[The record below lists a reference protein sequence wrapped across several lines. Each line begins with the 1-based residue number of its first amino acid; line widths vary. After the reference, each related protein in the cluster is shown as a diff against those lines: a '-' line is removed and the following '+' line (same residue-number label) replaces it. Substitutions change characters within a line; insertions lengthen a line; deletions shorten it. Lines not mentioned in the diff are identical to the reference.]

1 MGQEA
6 ACQISVSSDWVRFQR
21 LLPSPSVFWRILPY
35 VDEYQRALDHI
46 ISGGQDIILIYPC
59 KGVIS
64 LAAIGLQ
71 FSSTIGSQGPPF
83 RLHFIKSSRLQNPE
97 EIPLDLSSKNPKNLL
112 PMGPYSAKYQCI
124 FFSLKMCKY
133 ILSSPIQK

>member
-1 MGQEA
+1 MGPGGGMPNFREFRLGP
-6 ACQISVSSDWVRFQR
+6 ISKASALSQC
-21 LLPSPSVFWRILPY
+21 LLANPSLCGGIS
-35 VDEYQRALDHI
+35 RALDHI

-59 KGVIS
+59 RGVIS
-64 LAAIGLQ
+64 LAAIGFQ